1 MTHPV
6 FGLLAVGGSHIDA
19 HNAWPLRGLLTFGGE
34 GRELTE
40 RWLGVDTQGTGKVN
54 VAAINYSGS
63 LGRIL
68 SSPRPFDANGPDLLI
83 NAGAVVANTQTNS
96 NCGEDMPTASTAASA
111 TSSAPTRCTRSC
123 RYMAAGVRLDHVV
136 PNSKDSNETFDVLA
150 ARLVFKT
157 DWQSRESIM
166 LLYARWFYGP
176 GTHPEGSSSVN
187 APGELPRLDDQL
199 IAVNVN
205 MWW

>member
-1 MTHPV
+1 MTHPIY
-6 FGLLAVGGSHIDA
+6 GLLAIGGSHIDA
-19 HNAWPLRGLLTFGGE
+19 HHAWPLRGLLTFGGE
-34 GRELTE
+34 GRDLTE
-40 RWLGVDTQGTGKVN
+40 RWLGVDTRGTGQVD
-54 VAAINYSGS
+54 VAAINWSGS

-83 NAGAVVANTQTNS
+83 NAGAVIANTHTR
-96 NCGEDMPTASTAASA
+96 ATAARTLHCFDDRLRYKFGVDA
-111 TSSAPTRCTRSC
+111 LYAFLP
-123 RYMAAGVRLDHVV
+123 YMAAGLRVDRVV

-166 LLYARWFYGP
+166 LLYAKWFYGP
-176 GTHPEGSSSVN
+176 NTHPESSSVN
-187 APGELPRLDDQL
+187 APGELLRLDDQL